1 MSSQLSTNK
10 SNVEFSKIFKSRET
24 LIEILYSLDY
34 DVSEYKSV
42 SEKHLHSMI
51 TNKQLDMLFEKK
63 DKSSKLYVNSYHN
76 SGKTIKKDII
86 DSMKDDLFYLEKILD
101 KKDTLMIVVNEEPNS
116 TILSTL
122 KQIWSNEG
130 IYITVI
136 SLARLQF
143 NILKHT
149 LVPPHRVMSKEEKQ
163 ATCIKYNIKND
174 SQLPQ
179 ISRFDPVAQIIGLRP
194 GEICEII
201 RPSKTAITSK
211 YYRVCLNE

>member
-1 MSSQLSTNK
+1 MSSQSSKN
-10 SNVEFSKIFKSRET
+10 NVEFSKIFKSRET
-24 LIEILYSLDY
+24 LIEILYSLGY
-34 DVSEYKSV
+34 DVNEYKTV

-51 TNKQLDMLFEKK
+51 TNEQLDMLFEKK
-63 DKSSKLYVNSYHN
+63 DKSSKLYVNSYHT

-86 DSMKDDLFYLEKILD
+86 DSMKDDLFYLEKMLD
-101 KKDTLMIVVNEEPNS
+101 KKDTLMIIVNEEPNS

-130 IYITVI
+130 IYIKVI

-149 LVPPHRVMSKEEKQ
+149 LVPPHRVMSNDEKKSV
-163 ATCIKYNIKND
+163 CIKYNIKND

-194 GEICEII
+194 GDICEII
-201 RPSKTAITSK
+201 RPSKTSITST

>member
-1 MSSQLSTNK
+1 
-10 SNVEFSKIFKSRET
+10 
-24 LIEILYSLDY
+24 
-34 DVSEYKSV
+34 
-42 SEKHLHSMI
+42 
-51 TNKQLDMLFEKK
+51 
-63 DKSSKLYVNSYHN
+63 
-76 SGKTIKKDII
+76 
-86 DSMKDDLFYLEKILD
+86 MKDDLFYLEKMLD
-101 KKDTLMIVVNEEPNS
+101 KKDTLMILVNEEPNS

-130 IYITVI
+130 IYIKVI

-201 RPSKTAITSK
+201 RPIKTAITSK
-211 YYRVCLNE
+211 YYRVCLNEYKQNNKNEKEFFNHLYFFNWFLFIISIFLGYKAYKLYKSGPPIWDSMSEMFGTLTFGFLGKKNTFDTQPSK